1 MSPPDLPPF
10 ALSVSPPAAPPRWIV
25 AEGARPP
32 SPPRRVLVH
41 QSRFR
46 VGDALWLTPLLRAVR
61 RAFPEARMTVVA
73 GPLAEPVLAR
83 CPHVSELL
91 VWDPAG
97 GEGERARVLA
107 GLSKMGFDAALFA
120 LVRRDKSRWLAEA
133 VAAAGVPWRVNLE
146 YLDGEEDGGREPDG
160 LFTHEAWFVWG
171 RKPSPVLLLHA
182 LEPWLGAGEWLAD
195 RRVELPVSAA
205 ERREAARFLEE
216 AGLEDG
222 GFTVLA
228 PAGHSSERWPPERF
242 AELAVEWAAEAEQEI
257 LIEGA
262 PSDEPLL
269 REVERQIA
277 RRSASLCRCR
287 VGTHPLGVLA
297 ALLER
302 ASLLVSND
310 SAPIHVAEAAG
321 APTLY
326 FAQREKL
333 IHSHPAGAACWALYD
348 ERENRLAEISAGQAL
363 AAAREMGRRGLLR
376 SGKRLRR
383 PERRGIDEPLKSL

>member
-1 MSPPDLPPF
+1 MSLPDLHSIE
-10 ALSVSPPAAPPRWIV
+10 ASPRWIV
-25 AEGARPP
+25 AEGAHPP
-32 SPPRRVLVH
+32 APPRRVLVH

-61 RAFPEARMTVVA
+61 RAFPGTSVTVVA

-83 CPHVSELL
+83 SPHVSDL
-91 VWDPAG
+91 VIWDPAG
-97 GEGERARVLA
+97 GEEERARVLA
-107 GLSKMGFDAALFA
+107 ELAQTRFAAALFA

-133 VAAAGVPWRVNLE
+133 AAAAGVPWRVNLE
-146 YLDGEEDGGREPDG
+146 YVDGADDGGREPDG

-171 RKPSPVLLLHA
+171 RKPSPELLLHA

-195 RRVELPVSAA
+195 RRVELPVLAA
-205 ERREAARFLEE
+205 ERQEAARFLEE
-216 AGLEDG
+216 TGLGDG

-242 AELAVEWAAEAEQEI
+242 AEFAVAWAAEADQF
-257 LIEGA
+257 LVIEGA
-262 PSDEPLL
+262 PADEPLL
-269 REVERQIA
+269 REVERHIA
-277 RRSASLCRCR
+277 RRSAGPCRWR
-287 VGTHPLGVLA
+287 VATHPLGVLA

-333 IHSHPAGAACWALYD
+333 IHSRPAGAACWALSD
-348 ERENRLAEISAGQAL
+348 ERENRLAEISAEAAL
-363 AAAREMGRRGLLR
+363 AAAREMERRGLLR
-376 SGKRLRR
+376 GGKRREKVAPAGAAWYL
-383 PERRGIDEPLKSL
+383 

>member
-1 MSPPDLPPF
+1 MALPDLPSF
-10 ALSVSPPAAPPRWIV
+10 ETSPRWIV
-25 AEGARPP
+25 AEGARAPA
-32 SPPRRVLVH
+32 PPRRVLVH

-61 RAFPEARMTVVA
+61 RAFPQARITVVA

-83 CPHVSELL
+83 SPHVAELL

-107 GLSKMGFDAALFA
+107 ALAKTRFDAALFA
-120 LVRRDKSRWLAEA
+120 LVRRDKSRWLAA
-133 VAAAGVPWRVNLE
+133 AAAAAGVPWRVNLE
-146 YLDGEEDGGREPDG
+146 YLDGAEDGGREPDG

-195 RRVELPVSAA
+195 RRVELPVFAA
-205 ERREAARFLEE
+205 ERRKAARFLAE

-242 AELAVEWAAEAEQEI
+242 AEFAVEWAAEAEQAL

-262 PSDEPLL
+262 PADEPLL
-269 REVERQIA
+269 REVELRIA
-277 RRSASLCRCR
+277 RRSAGLCRPW
-287 VGTHPLGVLA
+287 VATHPLGVLA

-333 IHSHPAGAACWALYD
+333 VHSRPAGDACRALCD
-348 ERENRLAEISAGQAL
+348 ERENRVAEISAAAAL
-363 AAAREMGRRGLLR
+363 AAAREMERRGLLR
-376 SGKRLRR
+376 SGRRLRG
-383 PERRGIDEPLKSL
+383 PERRGIY

>member
-1 MSPPDLPPF
+1 MFTPDLSSF
-10 ALSVSPPAAPPRWIV
+10 ESSPRWIV
-25 AEGARPP
+25 AQGGTPA
-32 SPPRRVLVH
+32 PPRRVLVH

-46 VGDALWLTPLLRAVR
+46 VGNALWLTPLLRAAR
-61 RAFPEARMTVVA
+61 RAFPEAQITVVA

-83 CPHVSELL
+83 SPHVSELL
-91 VWDPAG
+91 VWDPEG
-97 GEGERARVLA
+97 GEAERSRVLSE
-107 GLSKMGFDAALFA
+107 LSKRCFDAALFA

-146 YLDGEEDGGREPDG
+146 YLDGEEDAGREPDG
-160 LFTHEAWFVWG
+160 LFTHEAWSVWG
-171 RKPSPVLLLHA
+171 QKPSPVLLLHA

-195 RRVELPVSAA
+195 RRVELPIFAE
-205 ERREAARFLEE
+205 ERREAARFLAE
-216 AGLEDG
+216 AGLSDG

-242 AELAVEWAAEAEQEI
+242 AEFAVAWAAEADQEI

-269 REVERQIA
+269 RKVERRIA
-277 RRSASLCRCR
+277 RLSRGLCRCR
-287 VGTHPLGVLA
+287 VGTHSLGVLA

-302 ASLLVSND
+302 ACLLVSND
-310 SAPIHVAEAAG
+310 SAPIHVAEAVG

-333 IHSHPAGAACWALYD
+333 IHSRPAGAACRALYD
-348 ERENRLAEISAGQAL
+348 EKENRVAEISAAEAL
-363 AAAREMGRRGLLR
+363 AAARETVARAGAAWYL
-376 SGKRLRR
+376 
-383 PERRGIDEPLKSL
+383 

>member
-1 MSPPDLPPF
+1 MFRPDLYPLE
-10 ALSVSPPAAPPRWIV
+10 ASPRWIL
-25 AEGARPP
+25 AEGARTTA
-32 SPPRRVLVH
+32 PPRRVLVH

-46 VGDALWLTPLLRAVR
+46 VGDALWLTPLLRAMR
-61 RAFPEARMTVVA
+61 RAFPGTSITVVA

-107 GLSKMGFDAALFA
+107 ELSKRGFDAALFA

-146 YLDGEEDGGREPDG
+146 YLDGAEDGGREPDG

-171 RKPSPVLLLHA
+171 RKPSPELLLHA

-205 ERREAARFLEE
+205 ERRDAARFLEE
-216 AGLEDG
+216 AGLEEG

-242 AELAVEWAAEAEQEI
+242 AEFAVEWAAEAEQAL

-262 PSDEPLL
+262 PADEPLL
-269 REVERQIA
+269 RDVERHIA
-277 RRSASLCRCR
+277 RRSAGLCRPW
-287 VGTHPLGVLA
+287 VATHPLGVLA

-302 ASLLVSND
+302 ACLLVSND

-333 IHSHPAGAACWALYD
+333 IHSRPAGAACWALSD
-348 ERENRLAEISAGQAL
+348 ERDNRLAEISAGEAL
-363 AAAREMGRRGLLR
+363 AAAREMERRGLLR
-376 SGKRLRR
+376 RGERLRR
-383 PERRGIDEPLKSL
+383 PERRGIYEPLKSL